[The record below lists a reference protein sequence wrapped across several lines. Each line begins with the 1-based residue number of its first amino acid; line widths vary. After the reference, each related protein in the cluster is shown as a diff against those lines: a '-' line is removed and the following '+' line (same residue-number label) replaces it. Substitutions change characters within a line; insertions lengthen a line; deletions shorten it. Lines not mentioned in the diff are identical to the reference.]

1 MSDRIP
7 SMRLLTSRG
16 PCPSRCRSSSA
27 ACRSSGALEVR
38 VGARRVLVGGREI
51 ELRAKEFALLIALVA
66 RPGRVL
72 SRGFL
77 LQHVW
82 AYEPDVASRTV
93 DWHVA
98 SLRKALGSV
107 GGRIRTIRG
116 AGYQWED
123 EPTKPD

>member
-1 MSDRIP
+1 MLAHGFVVYD
-7 SMRLLTSRG
+7 
-16 PCPSRCRSSSA
+16 
-27 ACRSSGALEVR
+27 ALFEWLRYGRAEQHGWNPGR

-51 ELRAKEFALLIALVA
+51 EVRAKEFALLIALVA
-66 RPGRVL
+66 RPGRVV